1 MACVLNNQTCRLI
14 TVYYYRDM
22 NLTGIHH
29 DQVHVVPS
37 SMPTTYI
44 QVYVNAACTGCT
56 FFFFFSTDI
65 TLIATYTI

>member
-1 MACVLNNQTCRLI
+1 MTQLLMACVLNNQTCRLI

-22 NLTGIHH
+22 NLAGIHH

-44 QVYVNAACTGCT
+44 QVRIHECYMYRVYINT
-56 FFFFFSTDI
+56 
-65 TLIATYTI
+65 